1 MTEEIVDVIE
11 AQEFKV
17 PAVGT
22 GSQAFLLI
30 VAGFSFFFTNYKK
43 MIFSLT
49 SLRHKRSLLKRRLL
63 RLRKLLRL
71 LRPLGH

>member
-1 MTEEIVDVIE
+1 MPEEIVDVIE

-30 VAGFSFFFTNYKK
+30 IAGFSFFFTNYKK
-43 MIFSLT
+43 TTIF
-49 SLRHKRSLLKRRLL
+49 LLVALFAVALILYNNINVVKEIYGII
-63 RLRKLLRL
+63 
-71 LRPLGH
+71 PSGQ